1 MRRAAPTTL
10 GGEMMLDTTMGWR
23 AMARNRAIA
32 QFQQAWAQS
41 PAAGREALIEAAQ
54 RDGIGH
60 RWEIGARACVLALL
74 VRPALRPGELPKAG
88 AYRMFGCE
96 VTDEFPATWDAAGVT
111 PAQLLA
117 SVGVQVSGDRRP
129 SLAQRLSRL
138 LPGRQPAP
146 AG

>member
-1 MRRAAPTTL
+1 
-10 GGEMMLDTTMGWR
+10 MMLETAIGWR
-23 AMARNRAIA
+23 TMARNRAIA
-32 QFQQAWAQS
+32 QFQHAWAQS
-41 PAAGREALIEAAQ
+41 PVAGRAALIEAAQ

-60 RWEIGARACVLALL
+60 RWETGERACVLALL
-74 VRPALRPGELPKAG
+74 VRPALRPGELAKAG

-117 SVGVQVSGDRRP
+117 SVGIQSAATPRP
-129 SLAQRLSRL
+129 TLGQRLARL
-138 LPGRQPAP
+138 MPGRHPVP

>member
-1 MRRAAPTTL
+1 
-10 GGEMMLDTTMGWR
+10 MMLETAIGWR
-23 AMARNRAIA
+23 TMARNRAIA
-32 QFQQAWAQS
+32 QFQHAWAQS

-60 RWEIGARACVLALL
+60 KWETGERACVLALL

-117 SVGVQVSGDRRP
+117 SVGVQAPASGRP
-129 SLAQRLSRL
+129 SLAQRLARI
-138 LPGRQPAP
+138 LPRRQPAH

>member
-1 MRRAAPTTL
+1 
-10 GGEMMLDTTMGWR
+10 MMLETAIGWR
-23 AMARNRAIA
+23 TIARNRAIA
-32 QFQQAWAQS
+32 QFQHAWAQS

-60 RWEIGARACVLALL
+60 KWETGERACVLALL
-74 VRPALRPGELPKAG
+74 VRPALRPGELAKAG

-117 SVGVQVSGDRRP
+117 SVGVQPSVSGRP
-129 SLAQRLSRL
+129 SLSRRLARL
-138 LPGRQPAP
+138 MPRRQPAH